1 MSKNISKD
9 KFKVMISEMEQSA
22 MKDNQKCN
30 IKCNK
35 IKTNF
40 AKDKK
45 KLSQKKKCHGKCE
58 KKRMKSVKSFHAK
71 YPKEYKRFINSL
83 GGGKRVKKRTSKKD
97 KYICY
102 TGIGSNNSGNH
113 TKKDFLKVMNRNKY
127 NFNEPVPKEIKTIE
141 QWIKFVGAEKGKC
154 NQSGGKNIKKK
165 KGKKSKKKINK

>member
-9 KFKVMISEMEQSA
+9 KFITMISEMEQSA

-71 YPKEYKRFINSL
+71 YPKEYKRFVASL
-83 GGGKRVKKRTSKKD
+83 GGGTSKK
-97 KYICY
+97 
-102 TGIGSNNSGNH
+102 
-113 TKKDFLKVMNRNKY
+113 KKTR
-127 NFNEPVPKEIKTIE
+127 
-141 QWIKFVGAEKGKC
+141 KGKAR
-154 NQSGGKNIKKK
+154 
-165 KGKKSKKKINK
+165 KSKKKINK